1 MKIEKAKDEV
11 CATVEWETIPDN
23 EKRRKLDANNLC
35 YLLISLIILAIGA
48 VMLMAI
54 FCKIEMLITVLLG
67 TMGIEL
73 VVLGLLGIIVSVVQ
87 PDNFDL
93 F

>member
-1 MKIEKAKDEV
+1 MKIEKAIDEV
-11 CATVEWETIPDN
+11 CATVEQETIPDD
-23 EKRRKLDANNLC
+23 EKRHKLNANNLC

-48 VMLMAI
+48 VMLTAI
-54 FCKIEMLITVLLG
+54 FCEIEMLITVMLG

>member
-1 MKIEKAKDEV
+1 MNVENIENEV
-11 CATVEWETIPDN
+11 CSAVEVIPEC
-23 EKRRKLDANNLC
+23 EKHRKLDANNLC

-48 VMLMAI
+48 VMLTAI
-54 FCKIEMLITVLLG
+54 FCEIELLITVMLG

-73 VVLGLLGIIVSVVQ
+73 VILGLLGIIVSIVQ
-87 PDNFDL
+87 PDDFDL